1 MNRGSSQR
9 NLPHASRYVAH
20 GGPQVAAAVWLLTL
34 ISAQGLAADDFKVIQ
49 LEQDVINLQRRVE
62 ELSREIDQ
70 LRQRAATPGT
80 SSTAPTAS
88 TPPPDTPRWLSVANW
103 SRVRPGM
110 SELEVIEI
118 LGPPAS
124 VRGGAAA
131 SSRTLMYAMEL
142 GSSAFLAGS
151 VTLDA
156 RKVVDVE
163 PPTLR

>member
-1 MNRGSSQR
+1 MPDPSKQRGVLQ
-9 NLPHASRYVAH
+9 ASRRM
-20 GGPQVAAAVWLLTL
+20 AA
-34 ISAQGLAADDFKVIQ
+34 SGAQLAAIAWLATAGLESHAAEDFKVIK

-70 LRQRAATPGT
+70 LQQRAASSGTP
-80 SSTAPTAS
+80 STASAS
-88 TPPPDTPRWLSVANW
+88 PQAADDTPRWLRAANW
-103 SRVRPGM
+103 NRVRPGM

-124 VRGGAAA
+124 VRGGAAD

-151 VTLDA
+151 VTLEAHKVA
-156 RKVVDVE
+156 RIE
-163 PPTLR
+163 PPSLR